1 MWAQISLRA
10 WVRGI
15 SGAPT
20 KASISGETRRGFM
33 MPRGSRFPV
42 TGLGEAV
49 AKVTVRTVRKWT
61 GENWPGFPEEDGLRN
76 DDAVSGERKV
86 VAKTPEDTA
95 IFPFFCFI
103 SFFLNWQLRTKGF
116 VLSFLSCFLLCIL
129 WSEWGWKDKLARVC
143 VCDREGILPAFYIS
157 QIRCSKRFV
166 SFTRCR

>member
-61 GENWPGFPEEDGLRN
+61 GENWPGFPEEEGLRN

-86 VAKTPEDTA
+86 VVKTPEDTA

-103 SFFLNWQLRTKGF
+103 SFFLNWQLRKRVLCYPFCLVFFF
-116 VLSFLSCFLLCIL
+116 VFCGV
-129 WSEWGWKDKLARVC
+129 SEGGKINRRAR
-143 VCDREGILPAFYIS
+143 VCDREGILPVLLY
-157 QIRCSKRFV
+157 
-166 SFTRCR
+166 FTKYDA